1 MRARLIALF
10 ALAALSSSA
19 FAVGDPARA
28 DAQAPAAVAQRAAP
42 APTFTLLSCPIPA
55 SFRGGFETASRE
67 TALPLALLAA
77 LGETES
83 RFAPDA
89 VSPAGARGLLQLMP
103 LTAAEVDVDP
113 NRPASNVLGG
123 ARYLRR
129 MLDRF
134 NSTDLALAAYNA
146 GPGAV
151 ERSRGAPNGQTLTY
165 VANVTER
172 WRSLVGCR

>member
-1 MRARLIALF
+1 MRARLLALF
-10 ALAALSSSA
+10 LLATVTSSA
-19 FAVGDPARA
+19 FALGGTPRARA
-28 DAQAPAAVAQRAAP
+28 DAQPTAAGRAAP
-42 APTFTLLSCPIPA
+42 ASALSLPSCPIPA
-55 SFRGGFETASRE
+55 SFRGGFETAARE

-83 RFAPDA
+83 RFRPDA
-89 VSPAGARGLLQLMP
+89 VSPAGALGLLQLMP
-103 LTAAEVDVDP
+103 PAAAEVNVDP
-113 NRPASNVLGG
+113 DRPASNVLGG

-134 NSTDLALAAYNA
+134 SSTDLALAAYNA

-151 ERSRGAPNGQTLTY
+151 ERSGGAPSGQTLTY
-165 VANVTER
+165 VATVTER